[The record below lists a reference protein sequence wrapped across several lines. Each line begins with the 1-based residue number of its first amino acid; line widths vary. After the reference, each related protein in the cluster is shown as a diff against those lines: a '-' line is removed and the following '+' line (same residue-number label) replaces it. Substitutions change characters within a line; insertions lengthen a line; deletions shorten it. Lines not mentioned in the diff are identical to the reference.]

1 MDNGNDLSLGAALL
15 ALADLL
21 AFAAGR
27 VSDKD
32 SYRKRLLKLSAQGR
46 REDVHTTLSHSSV
59 EQDMEELFLFFD
71 RAFLDLFPNF
81 ILSCRRLLPTGANTS
96 VPARGRLTSEQ
107 RIMALMS
114 LGMSDPRQIAT
125 TLNLSVGTVYNY
137 RSRLK
142 AAIPSDVSLAEAMAS
157 LIA

>member
-1 MDNGNDLSLGAALL
+1 MNNGNDLSLGAALL

-46 REDVHTTLSHSSV
+46 REDVHTALSHSSV

-81 ILSCRRLLPTGANTS
+81 ILSCRRLLPTGANTN

>member
-1 MDNGNDLSLGAALL
+1 MNNGYELSLGASRL
-15 ALADLL
+15 ALAELL
-21 AFAAGR
+21 TFAAGR
-27 VSDKD
+27 VSEKD

-46 REDVHTTLSHSSV
+46 REDVHTALSHSSV

-71 RAFLDLFPNF
+71 RAFLELFPDF
-81 ILSCRRLLPTGANTS
+81 ITACRRLSPPTANP
-96 VPARGRLTSEQ
+96 VAPQRGRLTSEQ

-114 LGMSDPRQIAT
+114 LGMNDPRQIAS

-142 AAIPSDVSLAEAMAS
+142 AAIPPDVSLAEAMAS